1 MKASRQSSPQ
11 RFAEGRRD
19 RTRRDKKIES
29 LRVSSLCGPLR
40 TSAVNSPGLR
50 ATPALRSTSE
60 TGLGITRRDV
70 LKWSAMLAGT
80 LAMGSSLRAADEKPL
95 KLLFYTKS
103 SAFEHS
109 IIAQKDGKLGYAQQ
123 ILTDL
128 AKPKG
133 FDIICSKDGG
143 LFTAEKLAEFDGF
156 IFCTQGDLSVPGL
169 DKQPPMSAEGK
180 QALLDA
186 IEAGKGFVGLHCAS
200 DTFHSKK
207 GPDGKDILDPFI
219 KMIGGEFIT
228 HGNQQDSTIHI
239 ADPKFPGVPDKD
251 FTLKEEWYS
260 LKNFAPDLHVI
271 YMQQTQ
277 GMQGK
282 MYERAPYPSTWAK
295 MHGKGKVFYTSLAH
309 REETWKNPIFTD
321 LLMGGISWAMGKTA
335 AEIPANFE
343 K

>member
-1 MKASRQSSPQ
+1 M
-11 RFAEGRRD
+11 FG
-19 RTRRDKKIES
+19 
-29 LRVSSLCGPLR
+29 G
-40 TSAVNSPGLR
+40 
-50 ATPALRSTSE
+50 
-60 TGLGITRRDV
+60 
-70 LKWSAMLAGT
+70 MLA
-80 LAMGSSLRAADEKPL
+80 LGSSLRAADEKAL

-103 SAFEHS
+103 SSFEHS
-109 IIAQKDGKLGYAQQ
+109 VIAQKGDKLGYAQQ

-133 FDIICSKDGG
+133 FEIVCSKDGG

-156 IFCTQGDLSVPGL
+156 LFYTQGDLGIAGV
-169 DKQPPMSAEGK
+169 DKQSPISAEGK

-186 IEAGKGFVGLHCAS
+186 IEAGKGFVGMHCAS

-207 GPDGKDILDPFI
+207 GPDGQDILDPYI

-228 HGNQQDSTIHI
+228 HGSQQDSTIHI

-271 YMQQTQ
+271 FMQQTD
-277 GMQGK
+277 GMKGD
-282 MYERAPYPSTWAK
+282 MYQRPAYPSTWAR
-295 MHGKGKVFYTSLAH
+295 MHGKGKVFYTSMAH

-321 LLMGGISWAMGKTA
+321 LLMSGISWAMGKTTA
-335 AEIPANFE
+335 KIPANLDSVMPDQ